1 MRRWIAA
8 RALFSRVFY
17 TTLQIPMIPAITL
30 NYRTITTTFI
40 QSRIVTT
47 DISWIV
53 RLNSA
58 DERLNLN
65 RGRRFLSDQGTGRQ
79 SIRKEVLMD
88 LV

>member
-1 MRRWIAA
+1 MPDDRWNRVLQSLLHDSPNSDDSSDHAQLQNNNHDLHSKQDCDNGHFLDS
-8 RALFSRVFY
+8 AL
-17 TTLQIPMIPAITL
+17 I
-30 NYRTITTTFI
+30 
-40 QSRIVTT
+40 
-47 DISWIV
+47 
-53 RLNSA
+53 NSA